1 MRNIIRN
8 TALILLVGI
17 FSLVANGAQA
27 LVVESASKAM
37 SRGFFE
43 TGFVPGAQNPQ
54 GGAAGVDKN
63 GARKTYDYG
72 YDYSKD
78 IANKLLNTGNEGS
91 LVLIDM
97 VDNYRASLSVS
108 KGQFVA
114 VRLTEDDSSKWNFE
128 NRSNGLQFV
137 KREKRGDVVI
147 LLYKAVKSGF
157 SMVNL
162 DLLST
167 GAEVKALE
175 DKLLELRVI

>member
-8 TALILLVGI
+8 TALILLTCI

-27 LVVESASKAM
+27 LIVESASKAM

-43 TGFVPGAQNPQ
+43 TGFVPGAQNSSHEEANANDDSQ
-54 GGAAGVDKN
+54 
-63 GARKTYDYG
+63 RKTYNYN

-91 LVLIDM
+91 LVLVDM
-97 VDNYRASLSVS
+97 VDDYRTSLSVS

-114 VRLTEDDSSKWNFE
+114 VRLTEDDDAKWNFE

-157 SMVNL
+157 TTVNL

-167 GAEVKALE
+167 GAQVKALE
-175 DKLLELRVI
+175 AKVLELRVI